1 MKAGTL
7 HCGPLLIVPGY
18 HGSGPGHWQSWL
30 QQQVPNSTR
39 ITGIDWEQPVLA
51 QWAGR
56 IREALAQ
63 AQQPLWVIAHS
74 FGSLAAVVAAADRP
88 EHIAQL
94 ILVAPADPDRFDC
107 MGLKPERALGV
118 ERFSLGKALPL
129 RPLQVNGLVIGSRN
143 DPWLSYDKAA
153 ALAKGWQ
160 LDFHDGG
167 EAGHINA
174 DSGHGA
180 WPALLTLLRKRS
192 QKNSAAPVVSNT
204 HLRKGRGSALAAVR
218 QLTREQLQSPQDH
231 RLWQ

>member
-1 MKAGTL
+1 MATGTL
-7 HCGPLLIVPGY
+7 KTSPLLIVPGF
-18 HGSGPGHWQSWL
+18 HGSGPDHWQSWL
-30 QQQVPNSTR
+30 EQQVPNSKR
-39 ITGIDWEQPVLA
+39 VTGIDWEQPVLA

-56 IREALAQ
+56 IREELAQ
-63 AQQPLWVIAHS
+63 AQEPLWVIAHS

-107 MGLKPERALGV
+107 MGLKLERAQGI

-129 RPLQVNGLVIGSRN
+129 RPLQVNGLVIASRN
-143 DPWLSYDKAA
+143 DPWLGYDKAA
-153 ALAKGWQ
+153 ALANWWQ

-174 DSGHGA
+174 ESGYGA
-180 WPALLTLLRKRS
+180 WPALLTLLNKRS
-192 QKNSAAPVVSNT
+192 PKAIPVAANH